1 MPSSDVLKSLKTR
14 RAIELTKS
22 LVRAPS
28 INPPGNEKVASD
40 VVSAFLDD
48 VGIKYVE
55 QSVSGDRCNV
65 IATLKG
71 RTGYPSLLLTGHLD
85 VVPPGDERLWLK
97 DPFNGEEVDGQ
108 IYGRGSTDAK
118 GCLGAM
124 LCTIEAVA
132 ESGVELYGD
141 LVFAA
146 VVGEETDGMG
156 IKHLVREFGLRPDMA
171 LVGEPT
177 QLMVGNAHK
186 GIARF
191 RIDVGGKAAH
201 ASLPDNGINAISGM
215 TKVILGLDDL
225 ATKLRSKG
233 VEAPPTLVVTT
244 IAGGIKDNVVPP
256 NCTITVDRRLA
267 LGEDPEGAGHEII
280 RVVRAALDGRSMRA
294 DVETYLSAQP
304 SRTSPDEMIVQCS
317 TDAVRE
323 VLDKEVGLYNFEA
336 YCDMGPL
343 VDLAGTKAVILGPGS
358 LAGSHVAN
366 EVVAIKEVENA
377 AKIYS
382 LVVTNALIKRS

>member
-1 MPSSDVLKSLKTR
+1 MPYNDVLKVLKTR
-14 RAIELTKS
+14 RAVELTKS

-28 INPPGNEKVASD
+28 INPPGNEKAASEVVASFFD
-40 VVSAFLDD
+40 EI
-48 VGIKYVE
+48 GIKYVE

-71 RTGYPSLLLTGHLD
+71 RTGSRSLLLTGHLD
-85 VVPPGDERLWLK
+85 VVPPGDERLWMK
-97 DPFNGEEVDGQ
+97 DPFSGEEADGQ
-108 IYGRGSTDAK
+108 IYGRGSADAK

-124 LCTIEAVA
+124 LCAIEAVA
-132 ESGVELYGD
+132 ESGVELFGD
-141 LVFAA
+141 LFFAA

-156 IKHLVREFGLRPDMA
+156 IKHLVKSGLRPDMA

-177 QLMVGNAHK
+177 QLRVGNAHK

-191 RIDVGGKAAH
+191 RIDVSGKAAH
-201 ASLPDNGINAISGM
+201 ASLPDNGVNAISGM
-215 TKVILGLDDL
+215 AKVIMGLDDL

-233 VEAPPTLVVTT
+233 VVSPPTLVVST

-256 NCTITVDRRLA
+256 NCTITVDRRLSV
-267 LGEDPEGAGHEII
+267 GEDPEKAGHEII
-280 RVVRAALDGRSMRA
+280 GIVRSALEGTSMRA
-294 DVETYLSAQP
+294 GMVPYLLAKPAQ
-304 SRTSPDEMIVQCS
+304 TSPNEMIVQS
-317 TDAVRE
+317 TTDSVRE
-323 VLDKEVGLYNFEA
+323 ILDKDLGLYNFEA

-366 EVVAIKEVENA
+366 EMVTVKEVEDA

-382 LVVTNALIKRS
+382 LVVTHVLCKRS